1 MLEKSAHLALV
12 ANSVDSVKD
21 GEDWRGVPDNKIF
34 VIDLAASPPAQ
45 IATVEAGK
53 QTFGR
58 RSTRPGPSRFSE
70 SSSRAAS
77 AVNGVRRRGGF
88 IWGGIQHPR
97 RCQRCGR

>member
-45 IATVEAGK
+45 NRH
-53 QTFGR
+53 R
-58 RSTRPGPSRFSE
+58 RSR
-70 SSSRAAS
+70 
-77 AVNGVRRRGGF
+77 
-88 IWGGIQHPR
+88 
-97 RCQRCGR
+97 